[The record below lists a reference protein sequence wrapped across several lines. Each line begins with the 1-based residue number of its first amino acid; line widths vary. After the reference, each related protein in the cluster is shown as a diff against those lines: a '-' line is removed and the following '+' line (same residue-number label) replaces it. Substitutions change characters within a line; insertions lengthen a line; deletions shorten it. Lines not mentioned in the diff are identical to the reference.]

1 MAGEV
6 HYLAACSCCRPTK
19 KIIGVVRKQ
28 LGLSFL
34 GESRN
39 AREYMTLGDIH
50 MDGLDRSVCVAMLS
64 MDLSDEVFGLDRL
77 GIFSVTGRLKGGSA

>member
-6 HYLAACSCCRPTK
+6 QYIATFVLYIPTEQYA
-19 KIIGVVRKQ
+19 GVVRKQ

-50 MDGLDRSVCVAMLS
+50 IDGLDRSVCVCTLS
-64 MDLSDEVFGLDRL
+64 VDLSDKMFGLNRL
-77 GIFSVTGRLKGGSA
+77 GITSVTGRLKGGSA